1 MTKSI
6 TISVFLLMVLI
17 CLSTFAETPQELG
30 KWKKGELL
38 IENYSFEEDL
48 AAWELEDGA
57 CCDRG
62 GLYTMEIDKKNPQH
76 GNKSLKIVGHK
87 STGTPW
93 HAKVKQRSV
102 SMEKGEKYSVV
113 FWARAE
119 KQREVIVNFQTQHD
133 PWTNHLSGQPEPT
146 IILSGPEWEEYDYT
160 FTATADVVRD
170 MWVGLSI
177 AQSDV
182 DFWIDNFR
190 YFEGEPQD
198 DLNRETPFPVDAKD
212 KLATRW
218 GEINC
223 NSKKRL

>member
-76 GNKSLKIVGHK
+76 GKQSLKVVGHK
-87 STGTPW
+87 ATGTGW
-93 HAKVKQRSV
+93 HAKVKQLDL
-102 SMEKGEKYSVV
+102 SMKSGETYTVI
-113 FWARAE
+113 FWARSE
-119 KQREVIVNFQTQHD
+119 KPREVGLSIQMQHD
-133 PWTNHLSGQPEPT
+133 PWTSYQGGAINL
-146 IILSGPEWEEYDYT
+146 LGPEWMEYDIT
-160 FTATADVVRD
+160 FQAGADVDRD

-198 DLNRETPFPVDAKD
+198 DLNRETPFPVDAKG

-218 GEINC
+218 GEI
-223 NSKKRL
+223 KTERF